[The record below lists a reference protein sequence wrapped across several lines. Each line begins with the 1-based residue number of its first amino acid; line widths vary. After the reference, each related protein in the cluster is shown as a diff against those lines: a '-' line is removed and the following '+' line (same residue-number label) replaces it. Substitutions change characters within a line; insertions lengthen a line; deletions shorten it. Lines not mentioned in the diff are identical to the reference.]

1 MSAYHPDQEHA
12 VRVLHRVRDWRES
25 GLISDEQHDRMAADL
40 ETGLRR
46 TNIFLRGTLFILGL
60 VIVNAAVGLFAVLLD
75 VGDRAIW
82 AIALLGAAAAFAGA
96 WMLINSYHLYRFGI
110 EEALA
115 VSSIVFTALA
125 IGFFTDSFL
134 KLTGDMPVGVALAGG
149 AVMAFV
155 VFFEFGFVYAAIIGI
170 ACAAIAPF
178 EMVDSDVARR
188 LSAAAILAA
197 LFFAARLQRAGH
209 GADFPGDTYGIV
221 EAAAWAGIYLVLNL
235 KATSWLSHSDESG
248 AFYWATYVAIW
259 MLPAA
264 GLWIAIRERHR
275 LLLDVNIALAIA
287 TLMSN
292 KPYLDAARQPWDP
305 ITFGILMIAIA
316 LGVRRWLAGGD
327 DGARAGFV
335 PVRLLASERERLA
348 AAGTASVLQPSLHP
362 QHPTSTPEP
371 TVGGGGRSG
380 GAGASGSY

>member
-60 VIVNAAVGLFAVLLD
+60 VIVNAAVGLFAVLID
-75 VGDRAIW
+75 VDNQTIW
-82 AIALLGAAAAFAGA
+82 LIAMLGAAAAFAGA
-96 WMLINSYHLYRFGI
+96 WMLVASYRLYRFGI

-125 IGFFTDSFL
+125 IDFF
-134 KLTGDMPVGVALAGG
+134 GDAILSLGGDIPIGVALVGA

-155 VFFEFGFVYAAIIGI
+155 VFFRFGFVYAAIIGM

-178 EMVDSDVARR
+178 EIVDADVARR
-188 LSAAAILAA
+188 LIAAVILAA
-197 LFFAARLQRAGH
+197 LFAAARLGRTEH
-209 GADFPGDTYGIV
+209 GDDFPGDAYAVV

-235 KATSWLSHSDESG
+235 KATSWLSHADESG
-248 AFYWATYVAIW
+248 AFYWATYAAIW

-264 GLWIAIRERHR
+264 GLWIAIRQRHR
-275 LLLDVNIALAIA
+275 LMLDVNIALAIA

-292 KPYLDAARQPWDP
+292 KPYLNAARQPWDP
-305 ITFGILMIAIA
+305 IVFGMLMIGIA
-316 LGVRRWLAGGD
+316 LGVRRWLAAGGD
-327 DGARAGFV
+327 GSRAGFV

-348 AAGTASVLQPSLHP
+348 AASTASVLQPSMHP
-362 QHPTSTPEP
+362 QHPPAPEP

-380 GAGASGSY
+380 GAGASGSF

>member
-12 VRVLHRVRDWRES
+12 VRVLHRVRDWWES
-25 GLISDEQHDRMAADL
+25 GLISDEQHGRMAADL

-82 AIALLGAAAAFAGA
+82 VIAVLGAAAAFAGA
-96 WMLINSYHLYRFGI
+96 WMLITSYKLYRFGI

-125 IGFFTDSFL
+125 IGFFTDSVL
-134 KLTGDMPVGVALAGG
+134 NLTGDMPVAVALVGG

-155 VFFEFGFVYAAIIGI
+155 VFFEFGFVYAAIIGMV
-170 ACAAIAPF
+170 CAAIAPF
-178 EMVDSDVARR
+178 EMVDADVARR
-188 LSAAAILAA
+188 LIAAAILAA
-197 LFFAARLQRAGH
+197 LCFVARLERARH
-209 GADFPGDTYGIV
+209 GDEFPGETYGII

-235 KATSWLSHSDESG
+235 KATSWLSHTDEPG

-292 KPYLDAARQPWDP
+292 KPYLNAARQAWDP
-305 ITFGILMIAIA
+305 IAFGVLMIAIA

-335 PVRLLASERERLA
+335 PVRLLASERDRLA
-348 AAGTASVLQPSLHP
+348 AASTASVLQPSLHP

-371 TVGGGGRSG
+371 AVGDGGRSG
-380 GAGASGSY
+380 GAGAGGSF

>member
-12 VRVLHRVRDWRES
+12 VRMLHRVRDWRES
-25 GLISDEQHDRMAADL
+25 GLISDEQHGRMAADL

-60 VIVNAAVGLFAVLLD
+60 VIVIAAVGLFAVLLD

-82 AIALLGAAAAFAGA
+82 VVAMLGAAAAFAGA
-96 WMLINSYHLYRFGI
+96 WMLITRYNLYRFGI

-134 KLTGDMPVGVALAGG
+134 NLTGDLPVAVALVGG

-155 VFFEFGFVYAAIIGI
+155 VFFEFGFVYAAIIGMT
-170 ACAAIAPF
+170 CAAIAPF
-178 EMVDSDVARR
+178 EMVDADVARR
-188 LSAAAILAA
+188 LIAAAILAA
-197 LFFAARLQRAGH
+197 LCLAARLQRARH
-209 GADFPGDTYGIV
+209 GDDFPGDTYGII

-235 KATSWLSHSDESG
+235 KATSWLSHADEPG
-248 AFYWATYVAIW
+248 AFYWATYMAIW

-292 KPYLDAARQPWDP
+292 KPYLNATRQAWDP
-305 ITFGILMIAIA
+305 IAFGVLMVVIA
-316 LGVRRWLAGGD
+316 LGVRRWLAGGV
-327 DGARAGFV
+327 DGSRAGFV
-335 PVRLLASERERLA
+335 PVRLLASERDRLA

-362 QHPTSTPEP
+362 HHPPSAPEP

-380 GAGASGSY
+380 GAGAGGSF